1 MRQARIK
8 TASRLTDKQHA
19 PEPFF
24 IPEPCFQRKQIHTR
38 QKGIALIIVLWL
50 IVLLG
55 TIAAG
60 HVRNVHSE
68 TMLAMHSVQ
77 LAKARALAGAGIQ
90 RAILGLLRP
99 NEGDQWPVDGTLQ
112 RLELGGH
119 EIQVAVRDATGLVD
133 LNLANAELLKVL
145 FSVMGNDTQQQM
157 KLVDALLDWRDPD
170 DLSHLHGAEDDDY
183 RAAGFAWTAHDSAF
197 SSIEELRYLI
207 GMTPQK
213 FAAIAPYITVYSGRA
228 ALNIDYAPLELIR
241 VLTGQSPSNE
251 SPSNETSKPS
261 PVRKSMSPATAHPG
275 TYHIYAGASRD
286 GGVFA
291 SVEAVVN
298 ISNSSAKPYT
308 VLNWQEPA
316 RFKFRTGG

>member
-1 MRQARIK
+1 MRQ
-8 TASRLTDKQHA
+8 
-19 PEPFF
+19 E
-24 IPEPCFQRKQIHTR
+24 
-38 QKGIALIIVLWL
+38 GIALVIVLWL
-50 IVLLG
+50 IVLLS

-68 TMLAMHSVQ
+68 TRLAMHSVQ

-99 NEGDQWPVDGTLQ
+99 NKGDQWPVDGTVQ

-145 FSVMGNDTQQQM
+145 FSVMGNDTQQQI

-170 DLSHLHGAEDDDY
+170 DLSHLYGAEDDDY
-183 RAAGFAWTAHDSAF
+183 RAAGLTWTAHDAAF

-213 FAAIAPYITVYSGRA
+213 FAAIAPYITVYSDRA
-228 ALNIDYAPLELIR
+228 ALNINYAPLELIS
-241 VLTGQSPSNE
+241 VLTGQNP
-251 SPSNETSKPS
+251 PDETSESS
-261 PVRKSMSPATAHPG
+261 PVRKSESPATSHPGTSHRG

-286 GGVFA
+286 GGVIA

-316 RFKFRTGG
+316 RFKFRKGG

>member
-1 MRQARIK
+1 M
-8 TASRLTDKQHA
+8 
-19 PEPFF
+19 
-24 IPEPCFQRKQIHTR
+24 R
-38 QKGIALIIVLWL
+38 QKGIALVIVLWL
-50 IVLLG
+50 IVLLS

-68 TMLAMHSVQ
+68 TRLAMHSVQ

-99 NEGDQWPVDGTLQ
+99 NKGDQWPVDGTVQ

-145 FSVMGNDTQQQM
+145 FSVMGNDTQQQI

-170 DLSHLHGAEDDDY
+170 DLSHLYGAEDDDY
-183 RAAGFAWTAHDSAF
+183 RAAGLTWTAHDAAF

-213 FAAIAPYITVYSGRA
+213 FAAIAPYITVYSDRA
-228 ALNIDYAPLELIR
+228 ALNINYAPLELIS
-241 VLTGQSPSNE
+241 VLTSQNPSD
-251 SPSNETSKPS
+251 ETSESS
-261 PVRKSMSPATAHPG
+261 PVRKSENPATSHPGTSHPG
-275 TYHIYAGASRD
+275 TYHIYASAPRD
-286 GGVFA
+286 GGVIA

-316 RFKFRTGG
+316 RFKFRKGG

>member
-8 TASRLTDKQHA
+8 TTSRLIDNQPVPKQYFVA
-19 PEPFF
+19 EQ
-24 IPEPCFQRKQIHTR
+24 CFQRKPIHTR

-68 TMLAMHSVQ
+68 TRLAMHSVQ
-77 LAKARALAGAGIQ
+77 LAKARALAGAGIH

-99 NEGDQWPVDGTLQ
+99 NEGDQWPVDGSLQ
-112 RLELGGH
+112 RLEFGGH

-145 FSVMGNDTQQQM
+145 FSVTGNDTQQQM

-170 DLSHLHGAEDDDY
+170 DLLHLHGAEDDDY

-213 FAAIAPYITVYSGRA
+213 FAAIAPYVTVYSGRA
-228 ALNIDYAPLELIR
+228 ALNIDYAPLELISI
-241 VLTGQSPSNE
+241 LTGQSPSNG
-251 SPSNETSKPS
+251 TSKAS
-261 PVRKSMSPATAHPG
+261 PVRKSQGPAISHPG

-298 ISNSSAKPYT
+298 ISNSSDKPYT
-308 VLNWQEPA
+308 VLNWREPA
-316 RFKFRTGG
+316 RFNFRTGG